1 MTLGR
6 CSNMSEA
13 LGSLMGDI
21 DIIDW
26 WDLCLMDD
34 GIKQI

>member
-21 DIIDW
+21 DILIG
-26 WDLCLMDD
+26 
-34 GIKQI
+34 GIFV